1 MTKILVLSDTHI
13 PERADDLPKKVYEDL
28 ASCDLA
34 LHAGDITSFDFFMK
48 LKKKFPKLKAVQG
61 NMDEPRLKNLLP
73 ARELITIDN
82 VTIGLMHGWGS
93 HQGVFSLMEK
103 EFTKEKPQVVVFG
116 HSHHALNITKN
127 GILFLNPGSPTDKV
141 FSLIN
146 SYGVIT
152 INGGIHAQ
160 IIKV

>member
-1 MTKILVLSDTHI
+1 MTRILVLSDTHI

-28 ASCDLA
+28 VSCDL
-34 LHAGDITSFDFFMK
+34 LIHAGDITSIDFFMK
-48 LKKKFPKLKAVQG
+48 LKKKFPGFKAVQG

-93 HQGVFSLMEK
+93 HQEVFSLAEK

-116 HSHHALNITKN
+116 HSHQALNITKN
-127 GILFLNPGSPTDKV
+127 GTVYLNPGSPTDKV
-141 FSLIN
+141 FSLVN

-152 INGGIHAQ
+152 INDRIHAQ